1 MTGILFVLD
10 KSGSMSWG
18 LNGGDQIPPGQRRID
33 YAKAQLNHQLSQLPD
48 NLSMGLVIFPCYSPC
63 DVGVLVPIGANAK
76 SSVIGALHTVDA
88 PWTTYNPQDPNKP
101 LPPIGGTPL
110 AEAINTAGGLA
121 KQHGKGIN
129 VVVLTDG
136 EETCGGD
143 PVGAANYWRAQGID
157 LRINV
162 IGFAVTPYAQK
173 QLSAVAKAGGGDYYR
188 ASDAPQ
194 LQKALKEAVQRP
206 QCPSCGG
213 EVSKTAN
220 ACKHCGHRLKED
232 KTPQPRPERVADH
245 PAKDSAEILSL
256 QPVVELHC
264 PDCSFN
270 NRAGVKYCEHCGVLL
285 PVVMVAI
292 NVNVNARKQPDQKFC
307 KQCGAKVREGIRF
320 CENCGAE
327 LKGRTADKKTKG

>member
-1 MTGILFVLD
+1 MTGVLFVLD

-18 LNGGDQIPPGQRRID
+18 LNGGDQIPPGQRRMD
-33 YAKAQLNHQLSQLPD
+33 HAKAQLKLQLSQLPD
-48 NLSMGLVIFPCYSPC
+48 DLPMGLVIFPYYSPC
-63 DVGVLVPIGANAK
+63 DVGVLVPIGAKAK
-76 SSVIGALHTVDA
+76 SQVTAALQTVDA
-88 PWTTYNPQDPNKP
+88 PWTSYHPYDPAA
-101 LPPIGGTPL
+101 PPIGGTPL

-121 KQHGKGIN
+121 KQHGSGIN
-129 VVVLTDG
+129 IVVLTDG

-143 PVGAANYWRAQGID
+143 PVGAASFWRAQGLD
-157 LRINV
+157 LRINI
-162 IGFAVTPYAQK
+162 IGFAATSHAQK
-173 QLSAVAKAGGGDYYR
+173 QLSDVAKAGGGDYYR
-188 ASDAPQ
+188 ASDAAQ

-206 QCPSCGG
+206 QCPNCGG

-232 KTPQPRPERVADH
+232 KTPRPRPERVADH

-264 PDCSFN
+264 PGCSFD

-285 PVVMVAI
+285 PVVLIAI
-292 NVNVNARKQPDQKFC
+292 KANVNAQKQPDQKFC
-307 KQCGAKVREGIRF
+307 KQCGAKLRERIRF

>member
-1 MTGILFVLD
+1 
-10 KSGSMSWG
+10 
-18 LNGGDQIPPGQRRID
+18 
-33 YAKAQLNHQLSQLPD
+33 
-48 NLSMGLVIFPCYSPC
+48 
-63 DVGVLVPIGANAK
+63 
-76 SSVIGALHTVDA
+76 VIGALHTVDA